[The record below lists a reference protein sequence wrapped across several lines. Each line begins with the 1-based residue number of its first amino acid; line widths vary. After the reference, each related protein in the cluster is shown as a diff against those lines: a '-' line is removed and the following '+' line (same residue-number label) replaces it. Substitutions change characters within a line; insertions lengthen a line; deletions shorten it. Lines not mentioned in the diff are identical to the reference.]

1 MSTPSTAAALLRP
14 EVLASLST
22 LELVARSAVEGYF
35 QGMHR
40 SPRFGFSQ
48 EFAEY
53 KAYSEGDDPR
63 FVDWNVFA
71 RTDRTYIRR
80 YIGETNTRLMIA
92 VDTSAS
98 MGYSSGSISK
108 LRYAKFLAATLAY
121 MALHQ
126 HDPTGLIAFDSKVR
140 SYRPPSSR
148 TGSLRAILHEL
159 DKLEAGSPTDLGA
172 SFKQIREHCQRRGLV
187 AVISDLYCDPEE
199 LMRAGQP
206 LAWSG
211 SDIMIFHVLDR
222 AELSPDWDESVLL
235 EDLESGQQLEVS
247 PDYLRGTYL
256 ERMKAHLEQ
265 VKKAAAGT
273 GAHHVLLPTDEPLDQ
288 ALRRYLMFRKGT

>member
-1 MSTPSTAAALLRP
+1 MCWPVSRLWSWWR
-14 EVLASLST
+14 
-22 LELVARSAVEGYF
+22 ARQWRVSSRACTRARV
-35 QGMHR
+35 
-40 SPRFGFSQ
+40 FGFSQ

-63 FVDWNVFA
+63 FVDWNVYA

-92 VDTSAS
+92 MDVSAS

-108 LRYAKFLAATLAY
+108 LRYAKFLAAALAY
-121 MALHQ
+121 MTLHQ

-148 TGSLRAILHEL
+148 SGSLGAILHEL
-159 DKLEAGSPTDLGA
+159 DKLEPGSATDLNE

-187 AVISDLYCDPEE
+187 AVISDLYCDPEA
-199 LMRAGQP
+199 LTRAVLP
-206 LAWSG
+206 LAWKG
-211 SDIMIFHVLDR
+211 HDIMIFQVLDR
-222 AELSPDWDESVLL
+222 AELAPDWDESVLL

-247 PDYLRGTYL
+247 PDYLRTTYL
-256 ERMKAHLEQ
+256 ERVQAHIERMKK
-265 VKKAAAGT
+265 VAAGS
-273 GAHHVLLPTDEPLDQ
+273 GAHHVLLATDEPLDK